1 MKIAQILGRG
11 IEGAG
16 VSRYA
21 YEMNQWLTK
30 NGYDATIYVVHE
42 KKWPRFKKSPIKDFT
57 TIDNM
62 SKDELVTL
70 FNSYDCVFIH
80 SVPSVK
86 HSTNCQEKFQQMVH
100 EITSLKVIFQ
110 NDHKLQSLSRN
121 ANFLDICKDCD
132 RIASFGTE
140 TPFYKKVIEVLGK
153 EEALKRYVHLHNSFD
168 MNRLLS
174 FRKENHL
181 NRITYLGRYATFKDP
196 KRMLSLLSVNNIHN
210 QEVECIGIEKS
221 IGAVAN
227 FFWIDPKTPILNP
240 QIEFYAKLL
249 NIDNRD
255 PNKLYVFG
263 PYDWEEGVSALSNSM
278 FGASFYHLPAET
290 YGNNIE
296 YAQVEMIGVGCIPIF
311 DYGFGENV
319 YAYENGVSTGKR
331 LIDIENFAI
340 FLKKDLSN
348 LKEVAEKIKEISES
362 PELQEKYRKV
372 SFDVISK
379 HINVDAVNTKLL
391 KDLQLI

>member
-21 YEMNQWLTK
+21 YEMNQWLVK

-42 KKWPRFKKSPIKDFT
+42 KKWPRFKKAPIKEFT

-80 SVPSVK
+80 SVPSIK
-86 HSTNCQEKFQQMVH
+86 HSSDCQKKFMEMVH

-132 RIASFGTE
+132 RIASFGVT
-140 TPFYKKVIEVLGK
+140 TPFYKKVIEVLGE

-168 MNRLLS
+168 TSRLLS
-174 FRKENHL
+174 FRKQQHK

-196 KRMLSLLSVNNIHN
+196 KRMLALLPYVSQHG
-210 QEVECIGIEKS
+210 QELECIGIEKS
-221 IGAVAN
+221 IGAVSN
-227 FFWIDPKTPILNP
+227 FFWIDPKTPTLNP
-240 QIEFYAKLL
+240 AIEFYTNLI
-249 NIDNRD
+249 NIPNRD

-263 PYDWEEGVSALSNSM
+263 PYDWEEGVEALSNSL
-278 FGASFYHLPAET
+278 FGASFYHLPPET

-311 DYGFGENV
+311 DYGFGESV
-319 YAYENGVSTGKR
+319 YAYENGESTGKR
-331 LIDIENFAI
+331 LIDIENFAV

-348 LKEVAEKIKEISES
+348 LQDVIKQIKEISND

-379 HINVDAVNTKLL
+379 HVNVDSVNNKLL
-391 KDLQLI
+391 QDLNLK